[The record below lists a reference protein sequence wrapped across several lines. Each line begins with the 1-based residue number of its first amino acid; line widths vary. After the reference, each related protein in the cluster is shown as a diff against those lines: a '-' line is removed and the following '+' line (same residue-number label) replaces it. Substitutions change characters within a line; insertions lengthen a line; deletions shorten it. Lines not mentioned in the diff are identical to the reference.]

1 MSTRIK
7 SVLDSSLDYDFL
19 FAKDTKLDS
28 RDNDIESDV
37 YEIRIFGNTH
47 HIVIGNNYVHADKEN
62 ITYFIV
68 YLLYDSKVVCKIG
81 VYEIDTTKLEK
92 NTNRT
97 FDFTK
102 VDLLLDQSF
111 YKNPDKLN
119 PFIMKEQEDVE
130 EEKEDVVA
138 EEKEDVVAEEKG
150 VAEEKEDVVEEEKG
164 VAEEKENDSPT
175 FNEWLKTEGHSPLK
189 ATSSKQ
195 NSSLEQWTKE
205 QEWSPNKGYN
215 GLKGNTK
222 ESGAEN
228 PFLSWL
234 EENHRKKKIEKSKRA
249 MYNIFINFL
258 KIDSSLD
265 KEYENYFDVKKSET
279 NKLTIE
285 YNPGLLFENKN
296 RDITRSML
304 ILFEYLLDIKFVEVD
319 SNQDV
324 KRVTFLNDLEETKL
338 KSFIRSKSKS
348 SLILN
353 PVFKKYNPIKI
364 VLVKEDKP
372 NSYSMVEEFEIT
384 SNDETNQ
391 TLLDK
396 IKTHLREK
404 PNEYKNIKPF
414 VETMKL

>member
-1 MSTRIK
+1 M
-7 SVLDSSLDYDFL
+7 
-19 FAKDTKLDS
+19 
-28 RDNDIESDV
+28 
-37 YEIRIFGNTH
+37 
-47 HIVIGNNYVHADKEN
+47 
-62 ITYFIV
+62 
-68 YLLYDSKVVCKIG
+68 CKIG

-102 VDLLLDQSF
+102 LDLLLDQSF

-119 PFIMKEQEDVE
+119 PFIMKEQEGVE

-138 EEKEDVVAEEKG
+138 EEKG
-150 VAEEKEDVVEEEKG
+150 VEEEKG

-189 ATSSKQ
+189 AMPSKQ

-234 EENHRKKKIEKSKRA
+234 EENHRTKKIGKSKRA

-338 KSFIRSKSKS
+338 NRFIRSKSKS

-353 PVFKKYNPIKI
+353 PVFKKYNPTKI

-384 SNDETNQ
+384 SSDETKK
-391 TLLDK
+391 TLLDN

-414 VETMKL
+414 VETIKI

>member
-102 VDLLLDQSF
+102 LDLLLDQSF

-119 PFIMKEQEDVE
+119 PFIMKEQE
-130 EEKEDVVA
+130 VVA
-138 EEKEDVVAEEKG
+138 EEKEDAESPGFSEWLEERGNTPMKILPSKQESNAEKQESNAEEWRNK
-150 VAEEKEDVVEEEKG
+150 
-164 VAEEKENDSPT
+164 
-175 FNEWLKTEGHSPLK
+175 
-189 ATSSKQ
+189 
-195 NSSLEQWTKE
+195 
-205 QEWSPNKGYN
+205 QEWSKTHTYN
-215 GLKGNTK
+215 ALKGKQQTSGVEETK
-222 ESGAEN
+222 GEDKSSIESDKNKSQSEN

-338 KSFIRSKSKS
+338 KSFIRSKTKS

-353 PVFKKYNPIKI
+353 PVFKKYNPTKI

-384 SNDETNQ
+384 SSDETNQ